1 MFMKWRTADL
11 SSKGAAPK
19 RGKRAAIIVLGAIM
33 VATMS
38 GCSLL
43 PSETEEEVLPPITPP
58 TISKKPEYEV
68 RTETLEKSKW

>member
-1 MFMKWRTADL
+1 
-11 SSKGAAPK
+11 
-19 RGKRAAIIVLGAIM
+19 M

-68 RTETLEKSKW
+68 RTETLEKK

>member
-11 SSKGAAPK
+11 SRKGAAPK
-19 RGKRAAIIVLGAIM
+19 RKRAALVVLGAIM

-68 RTETLEKSKW
+68 RTETLEKK